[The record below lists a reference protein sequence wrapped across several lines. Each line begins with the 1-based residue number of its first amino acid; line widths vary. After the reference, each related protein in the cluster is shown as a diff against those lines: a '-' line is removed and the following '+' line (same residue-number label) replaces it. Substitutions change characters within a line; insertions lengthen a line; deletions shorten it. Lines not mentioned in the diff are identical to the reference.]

1 MTVHTLL
8 RAMIG
13 KLACSAI
20 GGKGGV
26 LALEGALDQGY
37 VHPAVEFVGGVF
49 DGAHH
54 FEAVAGV
61 QGQACSVVG
70 PDGRDDRLLA
80 GALRLPD
87 QLRQEG
93 VGRAPAVGARGPA
106 DRSLPRLQTSL
117 VSPK

>member
-1 MTVHTLL
+1 MAVSTPLGG
-8 RAMIG
+8 MIG

-70 PDGRDDRLLA
+70 RDGRDDRLVAEGLRVLDLLPQERVADALA
-80 GALRLPD
+80 AVD
-87 QLRQEG
+87 TVHVDEG
-93 VGRAPAVGARGPA
+93 
-106 DRSLPRLQTSL
+106 L
-117 VSPK
+117 